1 MQVFAYHVL
10 FFSSTYYNTHTPSF
24 SHSMMHWYR
33 FGSHNNHMLVNP
45 RLGYRADDLV
55 QGKVGDCWFLSALA
69 VVAERDDLIGRLLG
83 APSTKSTDTY
93 GVIEVRLFV
102 DGFWQTVLIDDFLPC
117 LIDQQSEKQEENML
131 QLAMQASMA
140 EAGLDNS
147 YNAKPI
153 GENKKDKQRRISSR
167 FDRNC
172 IADEA
177 KITLHEITEYLHQD
191 RFSKDPSYRS
201 KTQSS
206 LQPLD
211 RQVSTSDLAYSKA
224 RNSQLWVPFLVRR

>member
-1 MQVFAYHVL
+1 
-10 FFSSTYYNTHTPSF
+10 
-24 SHSMMHWYR
+24 
-33 FGSHNNHMLVNP
+33 MLVNP

-69 VVAERDDLIGRLLG
+69 VVAEREDLIGRLLG
-83 APSTKSTDTY
+83 EPSTKRTADTY

-131 QLAMQASMA
+131 QLAMQASMV
-140 EAGLDNS
+140 EAGLDIS
-147 YNAKPI
+147 YNTKPN
-153 GENKKDKQRRISSR
+153 GENKKDKQRRVSSR
-167 FDRNC
+167 FDRDC

-201 KTQSS
+201 KKTQSS

-211 RQVSTSDLAYSKA
+211 RQVTTSDLAYSKA